1 MLTRAL
7 PAAAL
12 TLLLAAAG
20 LAAQKPPQAEQAAR
34 VDDVFKDFSKPGSPG
49 CAVGVY
55 RDGAIAY
62 RRSYGMANLDHD
74 VPLTTGSIFHVAS
87 LSKQFTAAAIL
98 LLAQDGKLSV
108 EDDIRKHVPEL
119 PDFGSRITLRHL
131 ANHTSG
137 MRDQWALLGL
147 AGWRYSRDLITDD
160 DVLAL
165 LSRQKDLNFRPGE
178 RHLYS
183 NSGYT
188 LLAIVVSRVSGKS
201 FREFTAERIF
211 KPLGMTNT
219 HFRDTFHEIVKNQA
233 YGYAPERSTF
243 RLSVTNFD
251 TAGAT
256 SLLTT
261 VEDLARW
268 DANFEKPVIGG
279 ERLIAGLLDR
289 GVLNTGERIDY
300 AFGIAHGTYRG
311 LATIGHGGSDAGYRS
326 AILRFP
332 EQRFGVSVL
341 CNVVTNPS
349 LFAQRV
355 ADIYLADVLKAQTTP
370 VATDSQPD
378 VPLPPEQLSRL
389 AGLYWNATDALSVR
403 VAVENGALHTATGG
417 NTQPLKS
424 LGGGVFVRR
433 SGPGPQFT
441 FDLSDGGGHRV
452 TIGPPSGRGDV
463 LERAEP
469 FVPTTT
475 QLAEFAGAYRSDEI
489 EAVYRMTLR
498 DGILRLERLKS
509 QPSALDPIVKDT
521 FSSQP
526 GTLRFTRDA
535 AGRVNGFTLDAG
547 RIRHVKFWKEG
558 TAGGSATSE
567 R

>member
-1 MLTRAL
+1 MTRRILSAAL
-7 PAAAL
+7 YAALIVPGGGAAQVSPSAAPAAH
-12 TLLLAAAG
+12 
-20 LAAQKPPQAEQAAR
+20 
-34 VDDVFKDFSKPGSPG
+34 VDAIFKDFTKPDSPG

-55 RDGAIAY
+55 QDGKETYARAY
-62 RRSYGMANLDHD
+62 GLANLDHD
-74 VPLTTGSIFHVAS
+74 VPLTTRSVFHVAS
-87 LSKQFTAAAIL
+87 VSKQFTAAAVL

-108 EDDIRKHVPEL
+108 EDDIRKYVPEL

-137 MRDQWALLGL
+137 IRDQWALLGL

-188 LLAIVVSRVSGKS
+188 LLAMVVSRVSGKS

-219 HFRDTFHEIVKNQA
+219 HFRDNFNEIVKSQA
-233 YGYAPERSTF
+233 WGYAPERGTF

-261 VEDLARW
+261 VEDLAKW
-268 DANFEKPVIGG
+268 DANFEKPVVGG

-289 GVLNTGERIDY
+289 GVLNTGERIAY

-311 LATIGHGGSDAGYRS
+311 LSTIGHGGSDAGYRS

-349 LFAQRV
+349 LFAQRL
-355 ADIYLADVLKAQTTP
+355 ADIYLADVLKPQTGP
-370 VATDSQPD
+370 VATDSQPE
-378 VPLPPEQLSRL
+378 VTLPPEQLSLL

-403 VAVENGALHTATGG
+403 VAVENGTLHTVSGG
-417 NTQPLKS
+417 NKQLLKS

-433 SGPGPQFT
+433 SGPGLQFT
-441 FDLSDGGGHRV
+441 FDLTNGGGHRV
-452 TIGPPSGRGDV
+452 TIGPPSGGGDV

-469 FVPTTT
+469 FMPTAA

-498 DGILRLERLKS
+498 DGTLRLERLKS
-509 QPSALDPIVKDT
+509 QPSALDPIVTDT

-547 RIRHVKFWKEG
+547 RIRNVKFWKEAA
-558 TAGGSATSE
+558 AGGTATSE